1 MAVRSVLVT
10 GCAGFIGSTL
20 TEELLSQGY
29 HVIGVD
35 ALTENY
41 EAWVKEKN
49 MSNVV
54 NHPLF
59 QYIESDL
66 RLLNLSELL
75 QNVEVVFHQAAMPG
89 VRSSWGADFQQY
101 VNHNVSVT
109 QKLLEAV
116 KESRVQKIIY
126 ASSSSIYGSMV
137 GPTKETQTPAPYSP
151 YGVTKLAAEHLCQLY
166 FHNYRVPV
174 VSLRYFTVYGPRQ
187 RPDMAFHR
195 FIHNM
200 LTDKPITV
208 YGDGQQTRDYTYI
221 RDAVQANLLAME
233 KGRPGQVYN
242 IGGSSRTS
250 LNQVIEWLGEIMNKR
265 PQVINAAKQPG
276 DPQHTWANIDKAG
289 QELGYNP
296 AFPLKLGLRKQV
308 AYIQALYGH

>member
-1 MAVRSVLVT
+1 MRSVLVT

-75 QNVEVVFHQAAMPG
+75 QNVDVVFHQAAMPG

-296 AFPLKLGLRKQV
+296 AFPLKLGLHKQV
-308 AYIQALYGH
+308 EYIQALYGH

>member
-20 TEELLSQGY
+20 TEELLSQEY

-101 VNHNVSVT
+101 GNHTVSVT

-308 AYIQALYGH
+308 AYIQALYCH

>member
-75 QNVEVVFHQAAMPG
+75 QNVDVVFHQAAMPG

-296 AFPLKLGLRKQV
+296 AFPLKLGLHKQV

>member
-75 QNVEVVFHQAAMPG
+75 QNVDVVFHQAAMPG

-296 AFPLKLGLRKQV
+296 AFPLKLGLHKQV
-308 AYIQALYGH
+308 EYIQALYGH

>member
-296 AFPLKLGLRKQV
+296 AFPLKLGLHKQV